1 MANIFI
7 ISGIKKRKSSS
18 KIYTYKFVTTLDE
31 DVISNFIT
39 NVKRWSFDNIINAN
53 SFGGNSNNWNADR
66 TFNLTMFD
74 GLRILNLIK

>member
-31 DVISNFIT
+31 DVISDFIT
-39 NVKRWSFDNIINAN
+39 NVKHWSFDNIINVN

-74 GLRILNLIK
+74 ELRILNLIK

>member
-1 MANIFI
+1 MANIFM

-18 KIYTYKFVTTLDE
+18 KNYTYKFVTILNE

-39 NVKRWSFDNIINAN
+39 NVKRWSFDNIIDIN

-74 GLRILNLIK
+74 ELRILSLIK

>member
-39 NVKRWSFDNIINAN
+39 NVKHWSFDNIINVN
-53 SFGGNSNNWNADR
+53 SFGVNSNNWNADR

-74 GLRILNLIK
+74 ELRILNLIK

>member
-31 DVISNFIT
+31 DVISDFIT
-39 NVKRWSFDNIINAN
+39 NVKHWSFDNIINVN
-53 SFGGNSNNWNADR
+53 SFGENSNNWNADR

-74 GLRILNLIK
+74 ELRILNLIK

>member
-1 MANIFI
+1 MTNIFI

-31 DVISNFIT
+31 DVISDFIT
-39 NVKRWSFDNIINAN
+39 NVKHWSFDNIINTN

-74 GLRILNLIK
+74 ELRILSLIK

>member
-7 ISGIKKRKSSS
+7 ISGIKKRQSSS

-31 DVISNFIT
+31 DVISDFIT
-39 NVKRWSFDNIINAN
+39 NVKHWSFDNIINAN

-74 GLRILNLIK
+74 ELRILSLIK